1 MSGYT
6 VSKDLSG
13 LVIPDMPLT
22 LPVEFEEAV
31 SCGLATFILIW

>member
-13 LVIPDMPLT
+13 LLIPDMPMT
-22 LPVEFEEAV
+22 LPVELEEAI
-31 SCGLATFILIW
+31 SCGMPTFILIW